1 MDTAYHDDPKRYDRT
16 RGLPPAVEA
25 AIVNSLAMELPKG
38 GWALD
43 LGAGSGRIA
52 IPLAYRGFRVVAADL
67 SAEMLLH
74 LLAKRAKEAVFP
86 AAVQADAMRLPFGR
100 GTFPAAFS
108 VHTLHLV
115 ADLTAALDEIARVVK
130 GVFALGYIEHTAHAP
145 IGWVMNAWRQALAK
159 RGYDLSR
166 PMWRDHPEIVA
177 ALTQRFGKPK
187 TVIAARWERE
197 ISPAKA
203 LSGVSERL
211 FTPYWGLPD
220 EEHAAVVEE
229 LRQAAVQKFGDIERP
244 RREPRRFVWHFF
256 NTAA

>member
-16 RGLPPAVEA
+16 RGLPPAVKA
-25 AIVNSLAMELPKG
+25 AIVNSLAAELPKG
-38 GWALD
+38 EWVLD
-43 LGAGSGRIA
+43 VGSGSGRIA
-52 IPLAYRGFRVVAADL
+52 MPLANRGFRVVAADL
-67 SAEMLLH
+67 SAEMLRH
-74 LLAKRAKEAVFP
+74 LLTKRAKGATFP
-86 AAVQADAMRLPFGR
+86 APVQADAMLLPFGK
-100 GTFPAAFS
+100 GAFPAAFS

-115 ADLTAALDEIARVVK
+115 ADLAIALDEIARVVN
-130 GVFALGYIEHTAHAP
+130 GVFALGYIEHTPQAP
-145 IGWVMNAWRQALAK
+145 IGWVMNAWRQALAE

-187 TVIAARWERE
+187 TVIAARWEGE

-229 LRQAAVQKFGDIERP
+229 LRQAAVQKFGDIARP
-244 RREPRRFVWHFF
+244 RREPRHFVWHFF
-256 NTAA
+256 NTTA